1 MLQAY
6 NVNIWCNLT
15 NTLAYFGICF
25 LSQEEEKSEV
35 LQLHEKMKR
44 ENEMRKRESAELRSL
59 IESQK
64 QLLDLAGRD
73 LVSML

>member
-1 MLQAY
+1 M
-6 NVNIWCNLT
+6 
-15 NTLAYFGICF
+15 
-25 LSQEEEKSEV
+25 

>member
-1 MLQAY
+1 MFVFKKLFTFFKASLF
-6 NVNIWCNLT
+6 WLT
-15 NTLAYFGICF
+15 LF
-25 LSQEEEKSEV
+25 QEEEKSEV